1 MKNKIVG
8 RLLTMCM
15 VASLAAST
23 PVTTWAS
30 ATGTTEQKSAE
41 SDSISVSEKGAET
54 SIYED
59 KKLIISMY
67 SATYTLDASDIILN
81 MSIKNSYPN
90 ILTLRVQD
98 AKVDDTTVAFQW
110 DSNDYKA
117 GTSFTS
123 AWYITLEA
131 LQEINN
137 TDFKQLSFTMVGT
150 LNDGTE
156 VFKKEITIARE
167 AFKSVTDEDDKE
179 TIESENKDSS
189 DNITPEVAQEAK
201 EKEFDVEDK
210 SSDAESDSNKDSS
223 DIESRLSALEE
234 NTKELEKKNE
244 ELESQYNDLKDE
256 NESLKKKNK
265 KLKKKVKELQASQ
278 DESDTGTTAQEEIT
292 PTVEAK
298 EAEVP
303 EDTTKPVTEY
313 QDATTIRIVQQALNE
328 AGYNCGT
335 PDGLA
340 GGKTTESITSYQTA
354 KGITVNGLV
363 TDELLQSLGVV
374 EKVQEAVKAEAS
386 KGEYDSGYTYD
397 QLARNPDTYKGQKIK
412 FTGKVLQAEASDSTC
427 YARIAMNSSYDTVIF
442 VTYDASLLG
451 YRLLED
457 DQVTVYGTSYGVYSY
472 EAVSGATITIPWI
485 HADIIEM

>member
-15 VASLAAST
+15 VASLAVST

-30 ATGTTEQKSAE
+30 DTGSTEQESAE
-41 SDSISVSEKGAET
+41 SDSISVSKKGAET

-67 SATYTLDASDIILN
+67 SVTYTLDASDIILN

-98 AKVDDTTVAFQW
+98 AKVDDTAVAFQW

-131 LQEINN
+131 LQEVNN

-167 AFKSVTDEDDKE
+167 AFKSVTDEDDEEISE
-179 TIESENKDSS
+179 TENKDSS
-189 DNITPEVAQEAK
+189 DNITPEVAEEAK
-201 EKEFDVEDK
+201 EKESDVEDK
-210 SSDAESDSNKDSS
+210 SSDTESDSNKDSS

-265 KLKKKVKELQASQ
+265 KLKKQVKKLQASQ
-278 DESDTGTTAQEEIT
+278 NEPNTGTTEQKEIT
-292 PTVEAK
+292 PVV

-397 QLARNPDTYKGQKIK
+397 QLARNPDTYKGQKIR
-412 FTGKVLQAEASDSTC
+412 FTGKVLQAETSDSTC

>member
-1 MKNKIVG
+1 MKNKSV
-8 RLLTMCM
+8 RQLLIMCM
-15 VASLAAST
+15 VASLAVST
-23 PVTTWAS
+23 PVITWAS
-30 ATGTTEQKSAE
+30 DTETTEQKSDE
-41 SDSISVSEKGAET
+41 SDSISISEKGAET

-59 KKLIISMY
+59 KKFIINMTEE
-67 SATYTLDASDIILN
+67 TYTLDASDIKLYFYLE
-81 MSIKNSYPN
+81 NSYPN
-90 ILTLRVQD
+90 IFLLKFVD
-98 AKVDDTTVAFQW
+98 AKIDGTAVSFSRESDE
-110 DSNDYKA
+110 YKA
-117 GTSFTS
+117 GTSCYS
-123 AWYITLEA
+123 CWYITLED
-131 LQEINN
+131 LQAINN

-156 VFKKEITIARE
+156 IFNKQITIARE
-167 AFKSVTDEDDKE
+167 AFKSVADENDE
-179 TIESENKDSS
+179 EVSESESESTDS
-189 DNITPEVAQEAK
+189 DEITPEATEEAK
-201 EKEFDVEDK
+201 EESSEKVE
-210 SSDAESDSNKDSS
+210 ASNTENGTDEDSS
-223 DIESRLSALEE
+223 DIEARLSALEE

-256 NESLKKKNK
+256 NENLKKKNK
-265 KLKKKVKELQASQ
+265 KLKKQVKELQASQ
-278 DESDTGTTAQEEIT
+278 NESDTETSTQEETT
-292 PTVEAK
+292 PAAETE
-298 EAEVP
+298 ETEVP
-303 EDTTKPVTEY
+303 EEATQPVTEY

-340 GGKTTESITSYQTA
+340 GGKTTEAITAYQTA

-386 KGEYDSGYTYD
+386 KGEYNSGYTYD

-412 FTGKVLQAEASDSTC
+412 ITGKVLQADTSGSTC
-427 YARIAMNSSYDTVIF
+427 YARVAMNSSYDTVIF
-442 VTYDASLLG
+442 VTYDSSLLD

-457 DQVTVYGTSYGVYSY
+457 DQIAVYGTSYGVYSY